1 MLGEL
6 LSRPHSGPIP
16 HGKLCPQS
24 QSCQHREHGLNLP
37 TGLRPPRTITAPS
50 CTLPSESSALA
61 FSASWLR
68 DFQPY
73 FLSLSDHICQMELM
87 ISMRSLC
94 KAMIKMRDYSLVAQ
108 MVKNLFAVWET
119 QVQSFNPGSGRSGEG
134 DSNPLQYSC
143 LENPMDR
150 GTWWAIVC
158 RVARVGHDLV
168 TKLPPHFPETSW
180 ERKGNKVIKHLP
192 KFAVLIP
199 SPVLS
204 IYFALMNHKP
214 DLYSL

>member
-150 GTWWAIVC
+150 GAWEAAI
-158 RVARVGHDLV
+158 RGI
-168 TKLPPHFPETSW
+168 TKSQTQ
-180 ERKGNKVIKHLP
+180 
-192 KFAVLIP
+192 
-199 SPVLS
+199 LS
-204 IYFALMNHKP
+204 
-214 DLYSL
+214 D